1 VLGTGKT
8 TRVNAD
14 CSQDR
19 RGGSGLDPRHPF
31 DQRHRFLQGPQ
42 PLFELLLDLCQGFL
56 QEINVRQDLLEQ
68 EPMVRLDASVQRLP
82 QLR

>member
-1 VLGTGKT
+1 LATFKT

-14 CSQDR
+14 FSQDR

-31 DQRHRFLQGPQ
+31 DQRHRFLKGQE

-56 QEINVRQDLLEQ
+56 QAIHVRQALLEQ
-68 EPMVRLDASVQRLP
+68 EPLVRLDASVQRLP